1 MDRSGA
7 IRLPLLVIAA
17 ACAAAVAGLTVLVRT
32 TPYIALDDA
41 VAKAIQSLDLGPLAA
56 PFPFFRWAGGP
67 GGPYMA
73 AATIA
78 LVLLFNRRAWLLAI
92 LAIAG
97 GVWYE
102 ALLVLAQRPR
112 PTADQVLRITEHP
125 GATSYPS
132 GHVIFLTIN
141 LAVLVLCIGH
151 RYLPTKGQVIAW
163 AITGAIALLVAISRV
178 YAGTHWPLDVIASL
192 LVVVGWLC
200 LVVSIRAI
208 SDPVFRKN

>member
-1 MDRSGA
+1 MDRSGV
-7 IRLPLLVIAA
+7 IRWPLLVIAA

-32 TPYIALDDA
+32 TPYSALDDA

-102 ALLVLAQRPR
+102 ALLALAHRPR
-112 PTADQVLRITEHP
+112 PTVDQVLRITEHP
-125 GATSYPS
+125 GATSFPS
-132 GHVIFLTIN
+132 GHVIFLTID
-141 LAVLVLCIGH
+141 LAVLMLCIGH
-151 RYLPTKGQVIAW
+151 RYLPAWGRVIGW
-163 AITGAIALLVAISRV
+163 AVVAAIALLVAISRV
-178 YAGTHWPLDVIASL
+178 YVGAHWPLDVVASL
-192 LVVVGWLC
+192 LVALGWVC
-200 LVVSIRAI
+200 LVASIRRI
-208 SDPVFRKN
+208 SD

>member
-1 MDRSGA
+1 MTAVRRS
-7 IRLPLLVIAA
+7 PLIVAVL
-17 ACAAAVAGLTVLVRT
+17 CGAAVAGLTILVKT
-32 TPYIALDDA
+32 TPYIPLDDA

-112 PTADQVLRITEHP
+112 PTADQVLRI
-125 GATSYPS
+125 
-132 GHVIFLTIN
+132 
-141 LAVLVLCIGH
+141 
-151 RYLPTKGQVIAW
+151 
-163 AITGAIALLVAISRV
+163 
-178 YAGTHWPLDVIASL
+178 
-192 LVVVGWLC
+192 
-200 LVVSIRAI
+200 
-208 SDPVFRKN
+208 

>member
-1 MDRSGA
+1 PRG
-7 IRLPLLVIAA
+7 R
-17 ACAAAVAGLTVLVRT
+17 
-32 TPYIALDDA
+32 
-41 VAKAIQSLDLGPLAA
+41 
-56 PFPFFRWAGGP
+56 
-67 GGPYMA
+67 
-73 AATIA
+73 
-78 LVLLFNRRAWLLAI
+78 
-92 LAIAG
+92 
-97 GVWYE
+97 
-102 ALLVLAQRPR
+102 AQRPPPTGGQR
-112 PTADQVLRITEHP
+112 PRITAGSRAP
-125 GATSYPS
+125 GYPS

-208 SDPVFRKN
+208 SDPAFRKN

>member
-1 MDRSGA
+1 NVQVTATIETLKGLAGAGAAEMEFSLPISSVAVQRMACDCSVTRILLSQESLVIDIGRSKRVISGPARKALSARDGHCRWPGCVAGVDGSGA

-125 GATSYPS
+125 GA
-132 GHVIFLTIN
+132 
-141 LAVLVLCIGH
+141 
-151 RYLPTKGQVIAW
+151 
-163 AITGAIALLVAISRV
+163 
-178 YAGTHWPLDVIASL
+178 
-192 LVVVGWLC
+192 
-200 LVVSIRAI
+200 
-208 SDPVFRKN
+208 